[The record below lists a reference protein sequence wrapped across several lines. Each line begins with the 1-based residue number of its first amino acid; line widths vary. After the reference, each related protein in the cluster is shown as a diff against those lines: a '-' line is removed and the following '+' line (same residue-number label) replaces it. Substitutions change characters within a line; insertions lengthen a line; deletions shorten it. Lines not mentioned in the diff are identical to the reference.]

1 MSRGTSDWTDRIG
14 QAMLFGAWVTG
25 LALLAW
31 WFGDWLERTHNPNP
45 NPATLQAAD
54 GAIEVLL
61 KRNRSGHYVASGRI
75 NGEPV
80 RFLIDTGA
88 TQVAVPLAL
97 ARRLRLSLGPE
108 ETYRTANGL
117 TRGWATRLER
127 VELGGLVMQG
137 VRASVLPELPDDEVL
152 LGMSFL
158 KHLELI
164 QRGELLILRQTRRS
178 P

>member
-1 MSRGTSDWTDRIG
+1 MSREPPNWPDRIG

-25 LALLAW
+25 LALLVW
-31 WFGDWLERTHNPNP
+31 WFGDWLERADNPNP
-45 NPATLQAAD
+45 NPASIQAPD
-54 GAIEVLL
+54 GAIEVVLR
-61 KRNRSGHYVASGRI
+61 RNRSGHYVASGRI

-88 TQVAVPLAL
+88 TQVTVPLAL
-97 ARRLRLSLGPE
+97 ARRLGLRLGPE

-127 VELGGLVMQG
+127 VELGDLVMQG
-137 VRASVLPELPDDEVL
+137 VRASVLPDLPDDEVL
-152 LGMSFL
+152 LGMSLL

-164 QRGELLILRQTRRS
+164 QRGELLILRQTKRS